1 MSGYLAYPGNK
12 ADFYNEFGGVPDHSL
27 GIGNIFLIA
36 VIIIIIA
43 IIITAIAFLSTKTQ
57 QTFIDNTGLVNLDL
71 LVDLN
76 SATTQCCVFLGQ
88 TAPNETYL
96 YDTVNNITYSI
107 QKPLNINTVCN
118 TFPTAQQSSCITNN
132 TDSTGNIVPF
142 GTFNSQVYY
151 QYSYGLASICGGT
164 PPTTTCPAP

>member
-36 VIIIIIA
+36 VVIIVIA
-43 IIITAIAFLSTKTQ
+43 IIITAVAFLTTTTQ

-76 SATTQCCVFLGQ
+76 TASTECCVFQGQ
-88 TAPNETYL
+88 SVPNETYL
-96 YDTVNNITYSI
+96 YDTVNTITYSL
-107 QKPLNINTVCN
+107 QKPLNINTVCD
-118 TFPTAQQSSCITNN
+118 TFPATMQSQCITNN
-132 TDSTGNIVPF
+132 TDSTGAIVPY
-142 GTFNSQVYY
+142 GTFDSQPYY

-164 PPTTTCPAP
+164 PPTTACPQP